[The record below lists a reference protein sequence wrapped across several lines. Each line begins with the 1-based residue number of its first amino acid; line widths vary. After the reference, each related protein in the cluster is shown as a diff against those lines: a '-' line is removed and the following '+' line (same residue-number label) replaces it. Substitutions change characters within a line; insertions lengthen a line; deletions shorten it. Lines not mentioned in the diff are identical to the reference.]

1 MSGLNAR
8 VADVPAHN
16 EPRGDPSDF
25 ALTNKT
31 LVCCHVCRLV
41 KSRNQVWPGRGFDT
55 IWHSLGAASDGR
67 HPVMQFYDT
76 GCDNCKNIIG
86 PSLSFEDYT
95 TPNFTG

>member
-1 MSGLNAR
+1 MDR

-16 EPRGDPSDF
+16 EGNRDPADF

-31 LVCCHVCRLV
+31 LVCCYVCRLV
-41 KSRNQVWPGRGFDT
+41 KSRNQF
-55 IWHSLGAASDGR
+55 SDS
-67 HPVMQFYDT
+67 

-95 TPNFTG
+95 TPSFS